1 MENPTIR
8 HCIHLVQPK
17 SEDTAAAPCEPFAC
31 LVIAIWDA
39 HEQSIDRLWAPL
51 TVVKAWPPEFFGTET
66 VDMRFSA
73 EEKELTS
80 DSRFKGSGG
89 LRMRKCNFAAKDQH
103 PVESF
108 KSSFLHR
115 IADKCAII

>member
-1 MENPTIR
+1 MYVGIFSRPVTGGLDGGDE
-8 HCIHLVQPK
+8 
-17 SEDTAAAPCEPFAC
+17 
-31 LVIAIWDA
+31 
-39 HEQSIDRLWAPL
+39 
-51 TVVKAWPPEFFGTET
+51 VKLGVGGAVET
-66 VDMRFSA
+66 VDMHFSA